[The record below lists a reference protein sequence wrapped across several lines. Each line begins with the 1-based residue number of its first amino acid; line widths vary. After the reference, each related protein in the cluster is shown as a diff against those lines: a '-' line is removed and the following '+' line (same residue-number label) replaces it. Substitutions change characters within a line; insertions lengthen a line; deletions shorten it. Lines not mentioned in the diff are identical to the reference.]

1 MKSNAP
7 QRLIKNI
14 ANLESPYIMPMH
26 PAQLLIYLSDICT
39 MCLVKV
45 HKPISMNKHHL
56 KSFMNCILIGKTPG
70 IEIWMIQDDP
80 KWFSGPNILN
90 FLNYF
95 CSNLPKFHYG
105 GFLSIGLAIFWY
117 NLSENVFGVLKFQ
130 KKNYFV
136 SLTFPKCDTFNGN
149 LTFLALVWT

>member
-1 MKSNAP
+1 MK
-7 QRLIKNI
+7 LIN
-14 ANLESPYIMPMH
+14 NES
-26 PAQLLIYLSDICT
+26 QLMIWKMNRHT

-130 KKNYFV
+130 RKNYFV

>member
-1 MKSNAP
+1 MHLPNDILALQQAPGLSENDAASIDHLPGLKSLKMRVRHWGTAP
-7 QRLIKNI
+7 
-14 ANLESPYIMPMH
+14 Y
-26 PAQLLIYLSDICT
+26 
-39 MCLVKV
+39 
-45 HKPISMNKHHL
+45 L

-80 KWFSGPNILN
+80 KWFTGPNILN

-149 LTFLALVWT
+149 LTFLALVLT

>member
-1 MKSNAP
+1 
-7 QRLIKNI
+7 
-14 ANLESPYIMPMH
+14 MH
-26 PAQLLIYLSDICT
+26 
-39 MCLVKV
+39 LVQV
-45 HKPISMNKHHL
+45 HKPISMNKHGFQSL
-56 KSFMNCILIGKTPG
+56 MTCNLIGKT
-70 IEIWMIQDDP
+70 DP
-80 KWFSGPNILN
+80 WCCHFDASKWFSGPNILN

-105 GFLSIGLAIFWY
+105 GYLSIGLAIFWY

>member
-1 MKSNAP
+1 
-7 QRLIKNI
+7 
-14 ANLESPYIMPMH
+14 
-26 PAQLLIYLSDICT
+26 

-130 KKNYFV
+130 RKNYFV

>member
-1 MKSNAP
+1 MVCCWAP
-7 QRLIKNI
+7 HPIPVLSLSQSCPGMGTDTEINKLLKYCRRDIK
-14 ANLESPYIMPMH
+14 ASLG
-26 PAQLLIYLSDICT
+26 T

-130 KKNYFV
+130 KEKLFCFSHFSKMWYF
-136 SLTFPKCDTFNGN
+136 
-149 LTFLALVWT
+149 